1 MEFTER
7 LSPKTRERLRR
18 EQFERDREEW
28 ERDTEARELRNRR
41 RAEAEAEAE
50 RVQEMLRERARNPGL
65 PKKVRT
71 VTSPNNRTR
80 KSPPV
85 KKTWAD
91 TCTEIGDGIMYCASK
106 TKEGLE
112 YCYEGVCH
120 AFGKTRKS
128 PTPPGR
134 TSPQQQRREENYA
147 RRQSENENARRRQ
160 EEEEAERQRE
170 AARQR
175 EAERQKYKPFGQK
188 NNSSF
193 RNRRQYD
200 EDDDDD
206 DDNDEDDER
215 QSNSN
220 RGRSSFNSNSNSNSN
235 NNHGRSS
242 FNSNSNSNSNN
253 NHGRSSFNSNSNSNS
268 NNNHGR
274 SSPNSGKEEA
284 KKPSSP
290 QYYEGQSDWEI
301 LGVPRGSTK
310 SIIKKAYVKLLREWH
325 PDKVEDT
332 SNPQKVKEA
341 HKRTQRINQAYE
353 ALTKKEGEKSK
364 KRQKT
369 MKNKR

>member
-1 MEFTER
+1 MEFTKR
-7 LSPKTRERLRR
+7 LSPKTRERLRQQQR
-18 EQFERDREEW
+18 EQWERDRPE
-28 ERDTEARELRNRR
+28 RELRNRR
-41 RAEAEAEAE
+41 RAEADAEAE
-50 RVQEMLRERARNPGL
+50 RVQEMLRERARNTGL
-65 PKKVRT
+65 PKKVRA

-80 KSPPV
+80 KSSPA

-147 RRQSENENARRRQ
+147 RRQSEYENARRRQ
-160 EEEEAERQRE
+160 EEEEEAERQRE

-188 NNSSF
+188 NNSNSNKSF

-206 DDNDEDDER
+206 DDER
-215 QSNSN
+215 QSNS
-220 RGRSSFNSNSNSNSN
+220 
-235 NNHGRSS
+235 NHGRSS

-253 NHGRSSFNSNSNSNS
+253 NHDRSSFNSNSNSNS

-332 SNPQKVKEA
+332 SNPQKVEEA

-353 ALTKKEGEKSK
+353 ALTKTDGGKSR
-364 KRQKT
+364 KRRT

>member
-242 FNSNSNSNSNN
+242 
-253 NHGRSSFNSNSNSNS
+253 
-268 NNNHGR
+268 
-274 SSPNSGKEEA
+274 PNSGKEEA

-353 ALTKKEGEKSK
+353 ALTEKEGGKSK